1 MRSGGDEK
9 MPLEADA
16 QAVGEN
22 KLRLIDAG
30 ANGRIVVSDSLSYC
44 DDRVIANDVIV
55 GASFAGAGTIVF
67 PLARGVKAVIAHD
80 AGVGKDQSG
89 INGLPFGDRFGL
101 PVAAVA
107 GMTASLSNGNSLY
120 EGRISHANKLA
131 AELGVRA
138 GQSTQEA
145 AKLLTRAPPGKPVDA
160 FKEIDFTMR
169 EVEQTSR
176 GKIFAGW
183 TLIQLTGTFPHD
195 VFALATHSARVAA
208 EHAFRWNV
216 RGWIANDAGMGK
228 NESGIAGLWPCDE
241 KDMPAAS
248 VSAMSACIGD
258 GMSTYNDGL
267 ISAVNKSG
275 ARKGILI
282 GMTAREALERMLG

>member
-1 MRSGGDEK
+1 MISAPD
-9 MPLEADA
+9 PH
-16 QAVGEN
+16 AVGEN
-22 KLRLIDAG
+22 KLRLIEAS
-30 ANGRIVVSDSLSYC
+30 AKGRIVVSDSLSYC
-44 DDRVIANDVIV
+44 DDRVTANDVVV

-101 PVAAVA
+101 PVAAVE

-131 AELGVRA
+131 SDLGVRA
-138 GQSTQEA
+138 GQSAEEA
-145 AKLLTRAPPGKPVDA
+145 AKILTKALPGVATDA
-160 FKEIDFTMR
+160 FKDVDFSMR
-169 EVEQTSR
+169 EVKKAPHGS
-176 GKIFAGW
+176 IYAGW
-183 TLIQLTGTFPHD
+183 TLIQLKGTFPRD

-216 RGWIANDAGMGK
+216 KGWIANDAGMGK
-228 NESGIAGLWPCDE
+228 NESGIGGLWPCDE
-241 KDMPAAS
+241 KEMPAAS
-248 VSAMSACIGD
+248 VSAMSARIGD
-258 GMSTYNDGL
+258 GMSTYEDGL

-275 ARKGILI
+275 TRRGITI
-282 GMTAREALERMLG
+282 GMTAREALERMMST